1 MQYLDTNLKYWVSTK
16 SEQRPWSLQKYYPT
30 LSGVKNL
37 WHAKKRTQE
46 EPKCAEAPQNLVQSA
61 AVDRCL
67 SQVFQI
73 NNSDSPSPW
82 DCGWQCACVCA
93 RFCVNTWV
101 NSTHSDKGKHRR
113 YAVRSLSHSAAVSVI
128 NAADGALSG
137 AWTWTWH
144 QTSCSHSS
152 QYTHTSRD
160 AVWVVKYWPTLS
172 ADV

>member
-1 MQYLDTNLKYWVSTK
+1 MLSRELRRNRNVRKPRRTSFRWP
-16 SEQRPWSLQKYYPT
+16 RPRFAHTSC
-30 LSGVKNL
+30 VCV
-37 WHAKKRTQE
+37 H
-46 EPKCAEAPQNLVQSA
+46 QSA
-61 AVDRCL
+61 TVDRCL
-67 SQVFQI
+67 PQVFQI

-113 YAVRSLSHSAAVSVI
+113 YAVRSLSHRAAVSVI

-144 QTSCSHSS
+144 QTSSSHSS
-152 QYTHTSRD
+152 LYTHTSHD